1 MRIFLTTLLCGLALS
16 ALAAP
21 TAIPTNAPARIEL
34 NDQFDVP
41 QTLTFPTTNITL
53 LTIADHKGSGQ
64 IAGWIAP
71 VKQRFGA
78 RLDIRGIA
86 DMSPVPRLLRGMIRK
101 QFQKAQSYPVMLD
114 WSGEVVKAFTYV
126 PDRVNVLV
134 MDGSGRILTRLTG
147 AANEAALLELYD
159 ILDRALASRDA
170 SHQPSSSP

>member
-1 MRIFLTTLLCGLALS
+1 MRAFLTTLLCWVAFS
-16 ALAAP
+16 AIAAP
-21 TAIPTNAPARIEL
+21 TAIPTNAPVRVDL

-41 QTLTFPTTNITL
+41 QTLCFPSTNITL
-53 LTIADHKGSGQ
+53 LTIADHKGSEQ

-71 VKQRFGA
+71 VKQRFGK

-86 DMSPVPRLLRGMIRK
+86 DVSPVPRFLRGMIRK

-114 WSGEVVKAFTYV
+114 WSGDAVNAFTYV

-147 AANEAALLELYD
+147 AANEQALHELYG

-170 SHQPSSSP
+170 AGQL